1 MHALQSQKKLL
12 NDVASLSFCEP
23 LHIDHFLK
31 KVPTCHILHDDV
43 VVKVVLQQFEYACD
57 VGVFGCL
64 EHFEH
69 FESVFVEILKSLVCK
84 GFFLDNFDCTRNTR
98 LPVLAEFDRSKSAS
112 TDFSC

>member
-23 LHIDHFLK
+23 LHIDYFLK

-43 VVKVVLQQFEYACD
+43 VVKVVLQQFENSCN
-57 VGVFGCL
+57 VGVFGRL
-64 EHFEH
+64 EHFE
-69 FESVFVEILKSLVCK
+69 FVFVEILESLVFK
-84 GFFLDNFDCTRNTR
+84 GIFLDNFDCTRNTR